1 MLKQILI
8 RSIHRL
14 KLKIKKKSIKKKSV
28 NKERDQIYPLW

>member
-8 RSIHRL
+8 KSIHRL
-14 KLKIKKKSIKKKSV
+14 KLKIKTKSKKKKSV